1 MDKKKLANNILEFL
15 LDPTQFPVEQR
26 LYFRPEER
34 LDNKSFDAAKQEA
47 LKAYGDQRH
56 NMNMYPTQNRETKAR
71 EVSMDRRALVAS
83 MDILAQNFKDEDPIS
98 EHLKLMAKAVSE
110 MGDDELSARTA
121 ENAPEDFSE
130 LEKTAASD
138 YTKFVKKW
146 LKSNPGKGI
155 GDAAKAWK
163 KEKKADDAGDHV
175 APPVEEEA
183 EKPAE
188 EEAKKPVEEEK
199 PIEASVEVNDF
210 WTKEASDAVARA
222 IVADVKGIE
231 FTAAHAEP
239 ESLQE
244 EAEETSKEQAKE
256 EAKKKAVEI
265 GAPMLGPKTQLR
277 PSPSGGGGAVKGD
290 PKRLQKYLN
299 DFIEEGTLKNQI
311 MKMLGL
317 KLAAEEQAPVEE
329 EKKVP
334 VEEEKPADKPKE
346 SKVVDT
352 SMLTAEKK
360 DPEEEKP
367 EEKNPVLSFD
377 GIELTNPMQTAE
389 EAVFS
394 AEDTRALGSLYDAIE
409 MTADEKD
416 KLNSLFR

>member
-1 MDKKKLANNILEFL
+1 
-15 LDPTQFPVEQR
+15 
-26 LYFRPEER
+26 
-34 LDNKSFDAAKQEA
+34 
-47 LKAYGDQRH
+47 
-56 NMNMYPTQNRETKAR
+56 
-71 EVSMDRRALVAS
+71 
-83 MDILAQNFKDEDPIS
+83 
-98 EHLKLMAKAVSE
+98 
-110 MGDDELSARTA
+110 LSARTA

>member
-121 ENAPEDFSE
+121 ETAPEDFSE

-175 APPVEEEA
+175 TPPVEA
-183 EKPAE
+183 EKSA
-188 EEAKKPVEEEK
+188 EEEK
-199 PIEASVEVNDF
+199 PVEASVEVNDF
-210 WTKEASDAVARA
+210 WSKEASDAVARA

-231 FTAAHAEP
+231 LTAAHAEP
-239 ESLQE
+239 ESLAE
-244 EAEETSKEQAKE
+244 EAEETSREQARE
-256 EAKKKAVEI
+256 EAKKKAVSLTQI
-265 GAPMLGPKTQLR
+265 GAPMKGPKTQLR
-277 PSPSGGGGAVKGD
+277 SSPSGEGSIKGD
-290 PKRLQKYLN
+290 PKLLQKYLN
-299 DFIEEGTLKNQI
+299 EFIEEGTLKNQI
-311 MKMLGL
+311 MKALGL
-317 KLAAEEQAPVEE
+317 KTASEEQTPAVAPVEE
-329 EKKVP
+329 EKP
-334 VEEEKPADKPKE
+334 VEKPAEKPAEKPKE

-360 DPEEEKP
+360 DPDDDKP
-367 EEKNPVLSFD
+367 EEKKPVLSFD

-394 AEDTRALGSLYDAIE
+394 AEDTRALGSLYEAIE